1 MNPQLLRLKQLDS
14 VLTKLRRNPPP
25 PAPKHGW
32 LKAIREGLGITTRQ
46 LAARLNVPQP
56 SVTKAEKNEASGA
69 ISLAQL
75 RRYAAALGCEVHY
88 VLVPKRPLAETV
100 EQRAHA
106 VARDQAAAAAHS
118 MKLEAQET
126 SSAFSESQLVALKK
140 RLLEGRWSRLWG

>member
-1 MNPQLLRLKQLDS
+1 MNPQLLRLKQLDNI
-14 VLTKLRRNPPP
+14 LAKLRRNPPP
-25 PAPKHGW
+25 LAPKQGW

-46 LAARLNVPQP
+46 LGARLNVPQP
-56 SVTKAEKNEASGA
+56 SITKAEKNEASGA

-88 VLVPKRPLAETV
+88 VLLPKRPLAEII
-100 EQRAHA
+100 EQRAQV
-106 VARDQAAAAAHS
+106 VARDQAAAVAHS

-126 SSAFSESQLVALKK
+126 SHTFAKSQIGSLKK